1 MGGITQSL
9 HITARTYAYDLDD
22 KNGNHPSQQK
32 GKSNRLIKSCI
43 MGIIYIY
50 ISYIL
55 YAYMIYEKSVVFLE
69 ETNVLNRTPESVAP
83 TESQPKFWWGK
94 NHGDPLA
101 QVNMMNWIL
110 QFPRQI
116 SHQWF
121 WRKYQD
127 VWPMGCQWV
136 MLSLNLSE
144 SFWICWE
151 LGFVMFFWKWGTCF
165 LMVTLHISLMA
176 IAEEYTPF

>member
-43 MGIIYIY
+43 YIY
-50 ISYIL
+50 
-55 YAYMIYEKSVVFLE
+55 YMLIWYMKNLWCFWEKPTSWIEL
-69 ETNVLNRTPESVAP
+69 LNRWHPPNHSLNFGLEASKLSGNGPNAWRL
-83 TESQPKFWWGK
+83 SSICWGK
-94 NHGDPLA
+94 NYGDPLT

-110 QFPRQI
+110 QFSRQI
-116 SHQWF
+116 SPQWF

-127 VWPMGCQWV
+127 VWLKWAA
-136 MLSLNLSE
+136 NE
-144 SFWICWE
+144 SC
-151 LGFVMFFWKWGTCF
+151 LV
-165 LMVTLHISLMA
+165 
-176 IAEEYTPF
+176 